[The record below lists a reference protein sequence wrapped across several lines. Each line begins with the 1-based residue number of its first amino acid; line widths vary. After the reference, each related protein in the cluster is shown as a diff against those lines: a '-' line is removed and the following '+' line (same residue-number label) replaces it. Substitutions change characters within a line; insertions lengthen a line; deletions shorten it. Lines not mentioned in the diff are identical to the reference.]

1 MSSLVKTPNKIGN
14 ILASSGE
21 KTTQKRPKMAVS
33 TGTKTFEKLK
43 LKNYISDIVKTQELY
58 IRYCQNLLA
67 RCTTLTPFIYWKLEV
82 SIKGRKHPEKPSK
95 MPEIYQN
102 VDFFIT

>member
-1 MSSLVKTPNKIGN
+1 MSSLVKTPNKIDN
-14 ILASSGE
+14 ILGSSGK
-21 KTTQKRPKMAVS
+21 KTTPKRPKMVVS
-33 TGTKTFEKLK
+33 TGTKTFENLK

-58 IRYCQNLLA
+58 IQYCQNFRA